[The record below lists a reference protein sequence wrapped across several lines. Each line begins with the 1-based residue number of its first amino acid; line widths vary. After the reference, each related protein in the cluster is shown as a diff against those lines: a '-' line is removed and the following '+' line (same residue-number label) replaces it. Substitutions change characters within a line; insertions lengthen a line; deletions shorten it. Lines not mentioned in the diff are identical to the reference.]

1 MWSSEPGTLQACGD
15 KHRGV
20 RRALKSPSIPSHA
33 YWAKVLYDL
42 RRIEMTM
49 SGNF

>member
-15 KHRGV
+15 KHGGDEG
-20 RRALKSPSIPSHA
+20 ALKSPSIPSHA
-33 YWAKVLYDL
+33 YRAKVLYDL

>member
-15 KHRGV
+15 KHGV

>member
-15 KHRGV
+15 KHGGD
-20 RRALKSPSIPSHA
+20 RRALKRPSIPSHA

>member
-20 RRALKSPSIPSHA
+20 RRAMKSPSIPSHA